1 MRLHEVEQNS
11 DRTISEPS
19 LCGECGGR
27 SFRLL
32 QDESK
37 YIEGENAIITT
48 KSTNKK
54 MELLLLDDL
63 VDFDNLKKGT
73 ELLLAGILKVY
84 HTNNGFEKYILANNY
99 EIINPQT
106 YEMIEE
112 YPEYNEKSR
121 GSPEYNKW
129 VEEVKAESDYEC
141 QCCGGT
147 KYLEAHHIFGYDEH
161 NDYRIHPDNGI
172 ALCKWCHGKY
182 HSYYGKKAN
191 PKTLIEFIRRFGTN
205 K

>member
-1 MRLHEVEQNS
+1 
-11 DRTISEPS
+11 
-19 LCGECGGR
+19 
-27 SFRLL
+27 
-32 QDESK
+32 
-37 YIEGENAIITT
+37 
-48 KSTNKK
+48 

-147 KYLEAHHIFGYDEH
+147 KYLEASLSNNSIF
-161 NDYRIHPDNGI
+161 
-172 ALCKWCHGKY
+172 
-182 HSYYGKKAN
+182 
-191 PKTLIEFIRRFGTN
+191 
-205 K
+205 